1 MTENVKSVEKPDM
14 CGATVSVAYADDACW
29 TPRKDAFQVEIGF
42 VQGTT
47 SDTFYQSRFRLG
59 LMPPSCT
66 HLILYLVNV
75 VGTGRCL
82 FRDITRLIRKIGE
95 GIGVTETDITIG
107 FPFTVEVSFSI
118 SEHNIPK

>member
-47 SDTFYQSRFRLG
+47 LDTFYQSRFRLG
-59 LMPPSCT
+59 LMPPGCT

-75 VGTGRCL
+75 VGAGRCL
-82 FRDITRLIRKIGE
+82 FRDIVLRNAE
-95 GIGVTETDITIG
+95 
-107 FPFTVEVSFSI
+107 
-118 SEHNIPK
+118 